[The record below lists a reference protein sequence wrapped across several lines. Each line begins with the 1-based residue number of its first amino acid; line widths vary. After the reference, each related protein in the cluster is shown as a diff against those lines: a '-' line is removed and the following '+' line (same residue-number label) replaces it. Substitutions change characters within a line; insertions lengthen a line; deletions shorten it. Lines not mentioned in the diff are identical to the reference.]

1 MNNTPLYWLAGV
13 LTIVGC
19 VWFGYKWLYMGYPV
33 VPGVSS
39 DLWQVEV
46 KVNFTARNEPV
57 KVSLHVPSSSERFTI
72 LDENFVSRGYG
83 LSTQR
88 IDGNRVAVWSV
99 RTANGPQVL
108 YYRMTAEKFATGGSR
123 RTPREIP
130 EVKEHGFDGA
140 EFEVARSVLQA
151 AQQQSS
157 DLETLVA
164 QLIKRAN
171 DPRDENMSLLLK
183 DDFSAESRLE
193 VVTRLLAIAYV
204 PSRML
209 HGLRMAP
216 RRSQESMQPWLEVFD
231 NAEWVPFD
239 PETGQRGLPD
249 DYLVFWHG
257 PRPLVTI
264 EGANQHAVNISLQR
278 LEREAVDAATA
289 RMQLISPVMDGLSLY
304 SLPLATQSVYQI
316 MLLVPVGAFLL
327 VVMRNMIGIKT
338 FGTFM
343 PVLIALA
350 FRETQLLWG
359 MLLFVIVVSA
369 GLMIRFAL
377 DRLKLLLVPRL
388 ASVLT
393 IVILLMLLL
402 SILTN
407 HFGIESGLSVAL
419 FPMVII
425 TMTIERMSIVWDER
439 GANEAI
445 QQGIGSLFVAALA
458 FIVMNNVYV
467 SHLFTVFPELLLVLL
482 AAMLL
487 LGRYSGY
494 RLLELRRFRELAA
507 PYQPHK

>member
-1 MNNTPLYWLAGV
+1 MNKTRLFWLAGV
-13 LTIVGC
+13 LTIVGS

-33 VPGVSS
+33 TPGVTA
-39 DLWQVEV
+39 DLWQVEI
-46 KVNFTARNEPV
+46 KLNFTARNEPI
-57 KVSLHVPSSSERFTI
+57 KAALHIPGSTDRFTI
-72 LDENFVSRGYG
+72 LNENFVSRGYG

-88 IDGNRVAVWSV
+88 VNGNRLAIWSI

-108 YYRMTAEKFATGGSR
+108 YYRMTAEKFSSGAR
-123 RTPREIP
+123 RAALREMP
-130 EVKEHGFDGA
+130 DVVDHGFEGA
-140 EFEVARSVLQA
+140 EFEVAKSVLQS
-151 AQQQSS
+151 AQQQSA
-157 DLETLVA
+157 DLETMVA

-171 DPRDENMSLLLK
+171 DPGDDNMALLLK
-183 DDFSAESRLE
+183 NDFSPEQRIS
-193 VVTRLLAIAYV
+193 VVTRLLSIAYV

-209 HGLRMAP
+209 HGLHLMPQRGHA
-216 RRSQESMQPWLEVFD
+216 SMQPWLEVFD
-231 NAEWVPFD
+231 DNSWLPFD
-239 PETGQRGLPD
+239 PETGQQGMPD
-249 DYLVFWHG
+249 DYIVFWHG
-257 PRPLVTI
+257 SGPLVTL
-264 EGANQHAVNISLQR
+264 EGADQSAVNISIQKLQ
-278 LEREAVDAATA
+278 REAVEAATA
-289 RMQLISPVMDGLSLY
+289 RMQMISPVLDGLSLY
-304 SLPLATQSVYQI
+304 SLPLATQNVYQI
-316 MLLVPVGAFLL
+316 MLLVPIGAFLL
-327 VVMRNMIGIKT
+327 VIMRNVIGIKT

-359 MLLFVIVVSA
+359 MILFVVVVSV

-393 IVILLMLLL
+393 IVILLMLML
-402 SILTN
+402 SIITN

-458 FIVMNNVYV
+458 FIIMNDIYV
-467 SHLFTVFPELLLVLL
+467 SHLFVVFPELLLILL
-482 AAMLL
+482 AGMLL

-494 RLLELRRFRELAA
+494 RLLELKRFKELADTQE
-507 PYQPHK
+507 PGK

>member
-1 MNNTPLYWLAGV
+1 
-13 LTIVGC
+13 
-19 VWFGYKWLYMGYPV
+19 MGYPV
-33 VPGVSS
+33 VPGVTS
-39 DLWQVEV
+39 DLWQVEI
-46 KVNFTARNEPV
+46 KVSFAARGEPV
-57 KVSLHVPSSSERFTI
+57 KATLHVPSTTDRFTI

-88 IDGNRVAVWSV
+88 VNGNRVAVWSV

-108 YYRMTAEKFATGGSR
+108 YYRLTAEKFAAPAGR
-123 RTPREIP
+123 RSPQHIP
-130 EVKEHGFDGA
+130 EVQEHGFEGA
-140 EFEVARSVLQA
+140 EFEVARSVLQS
-151 AQQQSS
+151 AQQQSA

-171 DPRDENMSLLLK
+171 DPGDDNMALLLK
-183 DDFSAESRLE
+183 NDFSPERRLE
-193 VVTRLLAIAYV
+193 VVTRLLAVAYV

-209 HGLRMAP
+209 HGLQLAP
-216 RRSQESMQPWLEVFD
+216 QRGHGTMHPWLEVFD
-231 NAEWVPFD
+231 DTQWLPFD
-239 PETGQRGLPD
+239 PSTGQQSLPD

-257 PRPLVTI
+257 PKPLVMV
-264 EGANQHAVNISLQR
+264 EGADQPTINISIQRLQR
-278 LEREAVDAATA
+278 EAIDAATA

-304 SLPLATQSVYQI
+304 SLPLATQNVYQI
-316 MLLVPVGAFLL
+316 MLLVPIGAFLL
-327 VVMRNMIGIKT
+327 VLMRNVVGIKT

-359 MLLFVIVVSA
+359 MILFVIVVSA
-369 GLMIRFAL
+369 GLTIRFAL

-439 GANEAI
+439 GASEAI

-458 FIVMNNVYV
+458 FIVMNNIYV
-467 SHLFTVFPELLLVLL
+467 SHLFTVFPELLLILL

-494 RLLELRRFRELAA
+494 RLLELRRFQELSA